1 MPSFPSID
9 LHTHIRGALEYDDII
24 KFSVDNNISI
34 SAQQLQLYKNRSWAS
49 FSEFLE
55 TYHELGSVVHRVQDW
70 THLVETYLTKVS
82 KSGTLYVELMVSPM
96 HIMNDDI
103 SYTEL
108 ISALQL
114 GVDRAFD
121 RCGIKSAIVIT
132 CVRHNGP
139 KEAIILAEM
148 VSVYPSDIV
157 VGFGLT
163 GDERSFH
170 ASEFSTA
177 FKIAKNAGLMLT
189 AHTGEWLPA
198 RSVLET
204 VNALEL
210 NRVGHGIAVVNDK
223 EVMTELI
230 QRNVGFEVCISSNV
244 ALKAVENLNSHPFLT
259 LYNAGA
265 MVSLGVDDP
274 TYFGTIP
281 KHEYEIAQTLMGG
294 DFQSL
299 VRQLNTNAVAISFA
313 SAEVKNDLRKLVE
326 KENPDFS

>member
-1 MPSFPSID
+1 M
-9 LHTHIRGALEYDDII
+9 
-24 KFSVDNNISI
+24 
-34 SAQQLQLYKNRSWAS
+34 
-49 FSEFLE
+49 
-55 TYHELGSVVHRVQDW
+55 
-70 THLVETYLTKVS
+70 
-82 KSGTLYVELMVSPM
+82 
-96 HIMNDDI
+96 
-103 SYTEL
+103 
-108 ISALQL
+108 
-114 GVDRAFD
+114 
-121 RCGIKSAIVIT
+121 
-132 CVRHNGP
+132 
-139 KEAIILAEM
+139 
-148 VSVYPSDIV
+148 
-157 VGFGLT
+157 
-163 GDERSFH
+163 
-170 ASEFSTA
+170 
-177 FKIAKNAGLMLT
+177 
-189 AHTGEWLPA
+189 PA